1 MRFTGVEKLAAVSL
15 IILIGGCQSV
25 DLSPAKDN
33 LTFVD
38 TKSFD
43 NEFATTLAKNKT
55 PITIDFYSPII
66 PNSIPPRLEK
76 WMAMAE
82 AEGGKISVNQPPG
95 ELAPKDPLLLL
106 GLFTG
111 LWEVINKLRGQKD
124 SYSMEESVKNRNVVI
139 NLARNPQGTLYIN
152 KVIFD
157 PIKSK

>member
-1 MRFTGVEKLAAVSL
+1 MLINRSKLLSISIVF
-15 IILIGGCQSV
+15 LIGGCQSA
-25 DLSPAKDN
+25 DLTPTKDN

-43 NEFATTLAKNKT
+43 NELSKSLVNNKT
-55 PITIDFYSPII
+55 PITIDFYAPIT

-82 AEGGKISVNQPPG
+82 TEGGKISVNQPPN

-124 SYSMEESVKNRNVVI
+124 SYSMEDSVKNRNIVI
-139 NLARNPQGTLYIN
+139 NLARNPQGTLYVD

-157 PIKSK
+157 PIKAK

>member
-1 MRFTGVEKLAAVSL
+1 ML
-15 IILIGGCQSV
+15 INRSQLLVILIVFLIGGCQSV
-25 DLSPAKDN
+25 DLTPTKDN

-38 TKSFD
+38 AKSFD
-43 NEFATTLAKNKT
+43 NEFAKSLVNNNT
-55 PITIDFYSPII
+55 PITIDFYAPIT

-82 AEGGKISVNQPPG
+82 TEGGKISVNQPPN

-124 SYSMEESVKNRNVVI
+124 SYSMEDSVKNRNVVI
-139 NLARNPQGTLYIN
+139 NLARNPQGTLYVD

-157 PIKSK
+157 PIKAK

>member
-1 MRFTGVEKLAAVSL
+1 MLINGIKLAS
-15 IILIGGCQSV
+15 ILIAFLIAGCQSV
-25 DLSPAKDN
+25 DLTPTKDN

-43 NEFATTLAKNKT
+43 NEFAATLAKNKT
-55 PITIDFYSPII
+55 PIVIDFYSPVT

-82 AEGGKISVNQPPG
+82 TEGGKISVNQPPN
-95 ELAPKDPLLLL
+95 ELAPKDPLILL

-139 NLARNPQGTLYIN
+139 NLARNSQGTLYVD
-152 KVIFD
+152 KVIFE
-157 PIKSK
+157 PIKAK

>member
-1 MRFTGVEKLAAVSL
+1 MSSKLAFRF
-15 IILIGGCQSV
+15 ILILSVFSTLGCQSV
-25 DLSPAKDN
+25 DLTPTKEK

-43 NEFATTLAKNKT
+43 NEFANSLTNKKT
-55 PITIDFYSPII
+55 PITVDFYSPIT

-82 AEGGKISVNQPPG
+82 TEGGKITVNQPPN
-95 ELAPKDPLLLL
+95 ELAPKDPLILL

-111 LWEVINKLRGQKD
+111 LWELVNKLKGQKD
-124 SYSMEESVKNRNVVI
+124 SYSMEERVKDRNVVI
-139 NLARNPQGTLYIN
+139 NLARNPQGALYVD

-157 PIKSK
+157 PIKTK